1 MTMPMPT
8 EAPICAGRVADK
20 ECKYAL
26 RVLRHLPAHSCGHA
40 WATSAPSWAYDR
52 GLCPRPYPAVSW
64 PHALDTAQ
72 ALGWVVLDAT
82 LSGCLAE
89 AHDLGLDAVP
99 TRTGDSA
106 VTSLSAVEPER
117 AHPASL
123 SAATGLGVMPLHTD
137 GAYLRKPPDF
147 TLLEAVRV
155 DPMEDTLLWHIS
167 QSDVSDDALHGVF
180 AVSGRGAPFAA
191 HAIDSVGRIRF
202 DPVCMRPRDRMARRA
217 ASWFSERAEGA
228 YRHSWASR
236 PGSVLVVDNRMTLH
250 GRAAV
255 TPGSSREL
263 RRLMLGKRA

>member
-1 MTMPMPT
+1 MRQMRRS
-8 EAPICAGRVADK
+8 ALV
-20 ECKYAL
+20 AL
-26 RVLRHLPAHSCGHA
+26 RTRSANMRCAFCATYRHIRRPCHGRLRPR
-40 WATSAPSWAYDR
+40 R
-52 GLCPRPYPAVSW
+52 GLRSGTVPSLDSNSSVLA
-64 PHALDTAQ
+64 HALETAQ
-72 ALGWVVLDAT
+72 ALGWAVLDAT

-99 TRTGDSA
+99 TRPGYSA
-106 VTSLSAVEPER
+106 VTSLSAVERER

-123 SAATGLGVMPLHTD
+123 SATTGLGVMPLHTD
-137 GAYLRKPPDF
+137 GAYLREPPDF

-155 DPMEDTLLWHIS
+155 DPMEDTLLWHFS
-167 QSDVSDDALHGVF
+167 NSDVSDDALHGVF

-217 ASWFSERAEGA
+217 ASWLSERVEDAH
-228 YRHSWASR
+228 RHSWASR

-255 TPGSSREL
+255 TQGSSREL
-263 RRLMLGKRA
+263 RRLMLAGRA